1 MKMRILILLFAFV
14 SCKSSTEKKEEVIS
28 SQDIHHQAILV
39 DTHNDVLLQTME
51 KGVILDQD
59 LTGITHSDLD
69 RLKKGGVDV
78 QFFSVWC
85 DGTQADPFKYA
96 LVEMDSMD
104 AIAKRN
110 PDKII
115 EVANSKEM
123 MEVVGQHKIAA
134 FFGVEGGHMIE
145 NDLAKLDSLYERG
158 TRYMT
163 LTWNNSTPWATSS
176 ADETAI
182 GGGTLNSEGKKG
194 LTEFG
199 KLVVKRMNA
208 LGMMVDISHVG
219 EQTFWDVMETTIKPV
234 IASHSSVHAI
244 CPVSRNL
251 NDDQIKAI
259 AKNGGVVQIN
269 FYSGF
274 ITPDYEKKRE
284 AFLLE
289 HQSENDSLVSS
300 GINMYVAEELL
311 FAKYTDEVQ
320 SFRPTLQQ
328 LMEHIIHI
336 INLVGVDYVGL
347 GSDFDGITSAPIG
360 LDDVTSYPLI
370 TNALIEK
377 GYSKEDINKI
387 LGENLLRVLK
397 ANEIKNL

>member
-1 MKMRILILLFAFV
+1 MRIQILILLTSLAA
-14 SCKSSTEKKEEVIS
+14 CKSHTEKKVKAS
-28 SQDIHHQAILV
+28 SPAAVHQEAILV

-51 KGVILDQD
+51 KGAILDQD

-78 QFFSVWC
+78 QFFSIWC
-85 DGTQADPFKYA
+85 DGTQPDPFKFA
-96 LVEMDSMD
+96 LTEIDSLD

-110 PDKII
+110 RDKII

-123 MEVVGQHKIAA
+123 MEAVDQQKIAA

-145 NDLAKLDSLYERG
+145 GDLAKLDSLYSRG

-163 LTWNNSTPWATSS
+163 LTWNNSTPWATSA
-176 ADETAI
+176 ADETATE
-182 GGGTLNSEGKKG
+182 GGALNSEGKKG

-199 KLVVKRMNA
+199 KQVVKQMNA

-219 EQTFWDVMETTIKPV
+219 EQTFWDVIATTTKPI
-234 IASHSSVHAI
+234 IASHSSVYAL
-244 CPVSRNL
+244 CPVPRNL
-251 NDDQIKAI
+251 KDDQIKAI

-284 AFLLE
+284 AFLME
-289 HQSENDSLVSS
+289 HQAENDSLVAA
-300 GINMYVAEELL
+300 GVNIYVAEELL
-311 FAKYTDEVQ
+311 FTKYRDEVQ

-328 LMEHIIHI
+328 LIDHITYI
-336 INLVGVDYVGL
+336 IDSVGVDYVGL

-377 GYSKEDINKI
+377 GYGQEDIHKI
-387 LGENLLRVLK
+387 LGGNLLRVLK
-397 ANEIKNL
+397 ANETNSL

>member
-1 MKMRILILLFAFV
+1 MKKLIFPLLLSLCA
-14 SCKSSTEKKEEVIS
+14 CKSETEKK
-28 SQDIHHQAILV
+28 DIVLSLQAIHNEAILV

-51 KGVILDQD
+51 KGVVLDQD

-96 LVEMDSMD
+96 LVEIDSLD

-115 EVANSKEM
+115 EVANFKEM
-123 MEVVGQHKIAA
+123 MEVVDQQKIAA

-145 NDLAKLDSLYERG
+145 DDLAKLDSLYQRG

-163 LTWNNSTPWATSS
+163 LTWNNSTSWATSA
-176 ADETAI
+176 ADETALE
-182 GGGTLNSEGKKG
+182 GGVLNSEGKKG

-199 KLVVKRMNA
+199 KQVVKRMNA

-219 EQTFWDVMETTIKPV
+219 EQTFWDVIETTTKPV
-234 IASHSSVHAI
+234 IASHSSVYAL
-244 CPVSRNL
+244 CPVPRNL
-251 NDDQIKAI
+251 KDEQIKAI
-259 AKNGGVVQIN
+259 AKNEGVVQIN

-289 HQSENDSLVSS
+289 HESENDSLVSS
-300 GINMYVAEELL
+300 GINIYVAEDLL
-311 FAKYTDEVQ
+311 FAKYSDEVQ

-370 TNALIEK
+370 TNALMKK

-387 LGENLLRVLK
+387 LGENLIRVLK
-397 ANEIKNL
+397 ANETNNL

>member
-1 MKMRILILLFAFV
+1 MRSLPFILLIALV
-14 SCKSSTEKKEEVIS
+14 SCKSPTEKKEETLSVKN
-28 SQDIHHQAILV
+28 IHDQAILV

-59 LTGITHSDLD
+59 LTGIAHSDLD

-96 LVEMDSMD
+96 LIEMDSLD

-110 PDKII
+110 PDKILK
-115 EVANSKEM
+115 VANSKEL

-134 FFGVEGGHMIE
+134 FFGIEGGHMIE
-145 NDLAKLDSLYERG
+145 DDLAKLDTLYKRG

-163 LTWNNSTPWATSS
+163 LTWNNSTSWATSA
-176 ADETAI
+176 ADETALE
-182 GGGTLNSEGKKG
+182 GGALNSEGKKG
-194 LTEFG
+194 LTDFG
-199 KLVVKRMNA
+199 KQIVKRMNE

-219 EQTFWDVMETTIKPV
+219 EQTFWDVMDTTTKPV
-234 IASHSSVHAI
+234 IASHSSVFAI
-244 CPVSRNL
+244 CPVPRNL
-251 NDDQIKAI
+251 KDDQIKAI

-274 ITPDYEKKRE
+274 ISPDYEKKRE
-284 AFLLE
+284 VFLLE
-289 HQSENDSLVSS
+289 HQTENDSLVSS

-311 FAKYTDEVQ
+311 FTKYAKEVQ
-320 SFRPTLQQ
+320 SFRPTLEQ
-328 LMEHIIHI
+328 LMQHIVHIID
-336 INLVGVDYVGL
+336 LVGVDYVGL

-370 TNALIEK
+370 TEALIEK

-387 LGENLLRVLK
+387 LGGNLLRVLK
-397 ANEIKNL
+397 TNELNKL

>member
-1 MKMRILILLFAFV
+1 MRIQILILLTVFTA
-14 SCKSSTEKKEEVIS
+14 CKSPTEKKEEVLS
-28 SQDIHHQAILV
+28 LTAIHKEAILV

-51 KGVILDQD
+51 KGAIIDQD
-59 LTGITHSDLD
+59 LNGITHSDLD
-69 RLKKGGVDV
+69 RFKKGGVDV

-85 DGTQADPFKYA
+85 DGTQANPFKYA
-96 LVEMDSMD
+96 LTEIDSLD
-104 AIAKRN
+104 AVAKRN

-123 MEVVGQHKIAA
+123 MEAVDQQKIAA

-145 NDLAKLDSLYERG
+145 DDLAKLDSLYSRG

-163 LTWNNSTPWATSS
+163 LTWNNSTSWATSA
-176 ADETAI
+176 ADETALE
-182 GGGTLNSEGKKG
+182 GGALNSEGEKG

-199 KLVVKRMNA
+199 KQVVKRMNA

-219 EQTFWDVMETTIKPV
+219 EQTFWDVLETTTKPV
-234 IASHSSVHAI
+234 IASHSSVYAL
-244 CPVSRNL
+244 CPVPRNL
-251 NDDQIKAI
+251 KDDQIKAI

-284 AFLLE
+284 AFLKE
-289 HQSENDSLVSS
+289 HQAENDSLVSA
-300 GINMYVAEELL
+300 GVNIYVAEELL
-311 FAKYTDEVQ
+311 FATYTDEVQ
-320 SFRPTLQQ
+320 SLRPTLQQ
-328 LMEHIIHI
+328 LMEHIIYI
-336 INLVGVDYVGL
+336 IDLVGVDYVGL

-377 GYSKEDINKI
+377 GYSKADINKI

-397 ANEIKNL
+397 ANETKN

>member
-1 MKMRILILLFAFV
+1 MRIQLLILLTVFAA
-14 SCKSSTEKKEEVIS
+14 CKSPTEKKEEVLS
-28 SQDIHHQAILV
+28 LAAIHKEAILV

-51 KGVILDQD
+51 KGTIMDQD

-85 DGTQADPFKYA
+85 DGTQADPFNYA
-96 LVEMDSMD
+96 LTEIDSMD
-104 AIAKRN
+104 AIAERN

-123 MEVVGQHKIAA
+123 MEAVDQQKFAA

-145 NDLAKLDSLYERG
+145 DDLAKLDSLYSRG

-163 LTWNNSTPWATSS
+163 LTWNNSTSWATSA
-176 ADETAI
+176 ADETALE
-182 GGGTLNSEGKKG
+182 GGALNSEGKKG

-199 KLVVKRMNA
+199 KQVVKRMNT

-219 EQTFWDVMETTIKPV
+219 EQTFWDVMETTTKPV
-234 IASHSSVHAI
+234 IASHSSVYAL
-244 CPVSRNL
+244 CPVHRNL
-251 NDDQIKAI
+251 KDDQIKAI

-284 AFLLE
+284 AFLKE
-289 HQSENDSLVSS
+289 HQAENDSLISAGV
-300 GINMYVAEELL
+300 NMYVAEELL
-311 FAKYTDEVQ
+311 FATYTDEVQ

-328 LMEHIIHI
+328 LMEHIVHI
-336 INLVGVDYVGL
+336 IDLVGVDYVGL

-377 GYSKEDINKI
+377 GYSRADINKI

-397 ANEIKNL
+397 ANETNKL